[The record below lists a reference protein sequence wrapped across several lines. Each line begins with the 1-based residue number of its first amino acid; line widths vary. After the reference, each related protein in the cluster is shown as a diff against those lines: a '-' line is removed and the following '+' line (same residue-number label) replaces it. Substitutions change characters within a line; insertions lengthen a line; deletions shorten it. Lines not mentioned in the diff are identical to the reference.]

1 MTSEDIEIEK
11 LRTYAATV
19 AAKVTDDD
27 LAHRPLEVILEELIS
42 TLGPQPLVLDV
53 ADRYYDH
60 SGSRFELK
68 YPFRGDLNLLMEV
81 SKIVGRG
88 QSSGGK
94 SIAEFAFDIESQFG
108 DDFAEQLAQALAQI
122 EGQLLKDVRT
132 ANERIERR
140 QAAFAEVLSAQL
152 QPRWKA
158 TRALRGA
165 MEQLQV
171 PLTQPTVDR
180 VEVPVR
186 PAPMSMR
193 VIEEAAAAGAP
204 QWSLAEEMAE
214 SVMQTIAS
222 FSNALERLPGTAKR
236 LLDQDEETLRDVLLF
251 VLNANFEGQVTGETF
266 IGQGKSDL
274 LLRWKD
280 RDAFV
285 GECKIWKGP
294 KALSDGLDQL
304 LTRYTLWRQTRIAL
318 IVFIRDPKDAT
329 ALIESAHATIR
340 DHERTQRVLDVSEP
354 ASRGDYSVSGSG
366 DEKRL
371 AHLTFLPVVISQ

>member
-19 AAKVTDDD
+19 AAEVTDDD
-27 LAHRPLEVILEELIS
+27 LAHRPLEVILEELIN
-42 TLGPQPLVLDV
+42 TRGPQPIVLDV
-53 ADRYYDH
+53 ANRYYGH
-60 SGSRFELK
+60 SGSRVELK

-81 SKIVGRG
+81 SEIVRRG
-88 QSSGGK
+88 WSSGGK
-94 SIAEFAFDIESQFG
+94 SVAEFALNIESQFG
-108 DDFAEQLAQALAQI
+108 DDFAEQLEQALARI

-152 QPRWKA
+152 QPRWKV

-204 QWSLAEEMAE
+204 EWSLAEEMAE
-214 SVMQTIAS
+214 SVVQTIAS
-222 FSNALERLPGTAKR
+222 FSNALERLPGTAER
-236 LLDQDEETLRDVLLF
+236 LLGQDEETLRDVLLF

-340 DHERTQRVLDVSEP
+340 DHERTQRVLDASEP